1 MESENKRKN
10 RVAVEW
16 MLWWVLMTGWHWG
29 VQGELA
35 LKGIHSTPHPASK
48 EMRYRRPADP
58 SLGALVRM
66 FVVNEGKQRVD
77 FHPSQGFLFR
87 GRTGQALV
95 DSGEWTWFD
104 NPSLH
109 AEGAYSLPPGGLVVL
124 EWNGARSDWG
134 PNTQVALDATLL
146 SGEKIHIGDPALTPS
161 PVSFRAITF
170 LGHGED
176 PRPHEMALH
185 LQNDSDQTYTLSGL
199 RLWTPS

>member
-1 MESENKRKN
+1 
-10 RVAVEW
+10 
-16 MLWWVLMTGWHWG
+16 
-29 VQGELA
+29 
-35 LKGIHSTPHPASK
+35 
-48 EMRYRRPADP
+48 
-58 SLGALVRM
+58 M

-77 FHPSQGFLFR
+77 LHPSQGFLFR

-104 NPSLH
+104 TPSLH
-109 AEGAYSLPPGGLVVL
+109 AEDAYSLPPGGLVVL

-146 SGEKIHIGDPALTPS
+146 SGEKIHLGDPALTPS

-185 LQNDSDQTYTLSGL
+185 LQNDSDQTYTFSGL
-199 RLWTPS
+199 RLWTPSRMHPLTSLSQLFEVGDWIRLSSTDRILAPGQIWSQKLQSGLSRAGLCHCGSSVFLSGRR